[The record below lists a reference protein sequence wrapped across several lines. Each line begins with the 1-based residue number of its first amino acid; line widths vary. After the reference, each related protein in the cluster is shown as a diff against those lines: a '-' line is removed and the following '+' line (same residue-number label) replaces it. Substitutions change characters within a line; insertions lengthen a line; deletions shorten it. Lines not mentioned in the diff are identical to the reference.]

1 MRAARSRFLGV
12 ALLLGSLL
20 GSGTASAS
28 GLQVTPTGL
37 TLQARQVAAA
47 LWLSNSGDSLVR
59 AQVRVYQWTEAAG
72 QDHLEPSR
80 ELVISPPMLQVEPG
94 RQQMIRVIRVG
105 APPSGAGAV
114 EAAYRLSVDELPITE
129 PGQAGL
135 RFVVHYSLPVFIEPV
150 GAIATKPDLHWQL
163 LDSGGKVALAAS
175 NSGNGH
181 AQLSGLTFIASNGRK
196 TTLAPGLLGYV
207 LPGARMEW
215 TLAPPA
221 ALFARGGTL
230 EAMVNGHKTSV
241 ALASPTR

>member
-1 MRAARSRFLGV
+1 MRATRTRFLRTS
-12 ALLLGSLL
+12 LLLGLVL
-20 GSGTASAS
+20 GSGAASAS

-47 LWLSNSGDSLVR
+47 LWLSNSGDALVR

-72 QDHLEPSR
+72 REHLAPSQD
-80 ELVISPPMLQVEPG
+80 LVISPPMLQIDPG
-94 RQQMIRVIRVG
+94 QQQMIRVIRVG
-105 APPSGAGAV
+105 APPSGPGAV
-114 EAAYRLSVDELPITE
+114 ESAYRLSVDELPIVE

-135 RFVVHYSLPVFIEPV
+135 RFIVHYSLPVFVEPV
-150 GAIATKPDLHWQL
+150 GTTTTKPELHWQL

-181 AQLSGLTFIASNGRK
+181 AQLARLTFVAPNGRQ
-196 TTLAPGLLGYV
+196 TTLVAGLLGYV

-221 ALFARGGTL
+221 ALFAGGGTL

-241 ALASPTR
+241 ALASPSR